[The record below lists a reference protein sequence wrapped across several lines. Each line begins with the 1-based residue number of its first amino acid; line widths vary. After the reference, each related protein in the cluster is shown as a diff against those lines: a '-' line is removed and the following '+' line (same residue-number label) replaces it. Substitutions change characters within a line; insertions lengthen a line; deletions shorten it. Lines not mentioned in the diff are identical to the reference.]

1 MLRYTKC
8 FKLLQFAVTIATIII
23 TVCSY
28 YSYYSYYSLF
38 SLLVYF
44 TATACSLL
52 LSPTST
58 GDDNAP
64 GNMGLLD
71 QVAALQWV
79 QENIQSFGGD
89 PSSVT
94 IFGESAGGV
103 SVSLQV
109 GSVLRCLMFA
119 MKT

>member
-1 MLRYTKC
+1 ML
-8 FKLLQFAVTIATIII
+8 FIF
-23 TVCSY
+23 
-28 YSYYSYYSLF
+28 
-38 SLLVYF
+38 
-44 TATACSLL
+44 
-52 LSPTST
+52 SPTST

-94 IFGESAGGV
+94 IFGESAGGM

>member
-1 MLRYTKC
+1 
-8 FKLLQFAVTIATIII
+8 
-23 TVCSY
+23 
-28 YSYYSYYSLF
+28 
-38 SLLVYF
+38 
-44 TATACSLL
+44 
-52 LSPTST
+52 
-58 GDDNAP
+58 
-64 GNMGLLD
+64 MGFLD

>member
-1 MLRYTKC
+1 MVDNVCPAPSSILIGWQVSAAVSVCLQYCTPQIQALTPTAVLFC
-8 FKLLQFAVTIATIII
+8 FLH
-23 TVCSY
+23 
-28 YSYYSYYSLF
+28 
-38 SLLVYF
+38 
-44 TATACSLL
+44 
-52 LSPTST
+52 ST
-58 GDDNAP
+58 GDENAP
-64 GNMGLLD
+64 GNTGLLD

-79 QENIQSFGGD
+79 QENIHSFGGD